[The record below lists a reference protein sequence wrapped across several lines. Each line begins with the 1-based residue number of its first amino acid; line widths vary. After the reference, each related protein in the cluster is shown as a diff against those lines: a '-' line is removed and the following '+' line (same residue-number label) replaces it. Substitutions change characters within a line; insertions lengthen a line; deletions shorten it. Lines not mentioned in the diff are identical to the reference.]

1 MIGQPMQNIT
11 NSMMTVAEG
20 TSVLL
25 ETANM
30 KVKAFLLAPL
40 ARIDVTKGV
49 KYLASP
55 SSSQRWVQK
64 VMKLLT

>member
-1 MIGQPMQNIT
+1 MQNIT

-30 KVKAFLLAPL
+30 EVKAFLLAPL
-40 ARIDVTKGV
+40 TRVDITKGV

-55 SSSQRWVQK
+55 S
-64 VMKLLT
+64 